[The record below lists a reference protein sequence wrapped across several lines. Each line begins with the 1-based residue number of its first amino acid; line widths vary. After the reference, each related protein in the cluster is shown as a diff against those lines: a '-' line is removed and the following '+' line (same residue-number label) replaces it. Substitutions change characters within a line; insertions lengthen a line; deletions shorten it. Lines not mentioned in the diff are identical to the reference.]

1 MDLVD
6 SCHVQCLDIWETAN
20 RRKMRRTRLVNI
32 CNRAKVQGGGY
43 TIDHVDLSQLIVGR
57 TIPAGDFNARSP
69 AWDPWV
75 AGKQNAV
82 KTEQLIENH
91 GLIVNNNDGQANG
104 RGQGWISVIDLT
116 LSTY

>member
-1 MDLVD
+1 MLG
-6 SCHVQCLDIWETAN
+6 HLETAN

-57 TIPAGDFNARSP
+57 TIPAGDFHARSP

-91 GLIVNNNDGQANG
+91 GLNVNNNDGQANG